1 MNSIA
6 ILFVLLN
13 SMTLLLS
20 QPVPSVLYFTIDQIT
35 RNESLETNIGLY
47 KIIEFFKARKYIQVS
62 VENANNAQE
71 VLVANVI

>member
-20 QPVPSVLYFTIDQIT
+20 QPVPSVLYFTIDQVT

-47 KIIEFFKARKYIQVS
+47 KIIEFFKTRKYIKVS
-62 VENANNAQE
+62 VENSNNAQE
-71 VLVANVI
+71 ILVANVI

>member
-71 VLVANVI
+71 ILVANVI